1 MDTAVPRPAA
11 KPTPT
16 PNRVVQTN
24 SVIQRVKGEGETA
37 VTDTQADNG
46 RETTDTPIDMD
57 ELVEKV
63 HRRFLRKLAV
73 EGERRGKTIWP

>member
-1 MDTAVPRPAA
+1 VR
-11 KPTPT
+11 
-16 PNRVVQTN
+16 TN
-24 SVIQRVKGEGETA
+24 SVIQRAKNGQGTA
-37 VTDTQADNG
+37 VTQSQADDADEVAAAN
-46 RETTDTPIDMD
+46 IDMD